1 MEHVKIKDLY
11 YTYERSDGEKIEA
24 LKGLDLTVHAGEFIA
39 ILGHNGSGKSTLAR
53 LLNGLLE
60 PLSGDVEVMGMNTKD
75 SAKIFDIRRA
85 LGLVFQ
91 NPDNQ
96 MVATV
101 VEEDVAFGPENL
113 GLPSEEIVRRVDH
126 ALELVEMERERLRAP
141 HLLSGGQK
149 QRVAIAGILAIDP
162 AIIVLDE
169 PTAML
174 DPIGRREIMRTL
186 KRLHEEEKKTV
197 ILITHFM
204 EEAILADRVVVLS
217 DGKLMMEGTPREIFA
232 RTEELT
238 ELALDVP
245 VVTKIAHLLH
255 EDGFTDMPV
264 ALTVEELVNAL

>member
-24 LKGLDLTVHAGEFIA
+24 LKGLDLTVHEGEFIA

-60 PLSGDVEVMGMNTKD
+60 PLSGDVEVMGINTKD
-75 SAKIFDIRRA
+75 SAKIFEIRRV

-126 ALELVEMERERLRAP
+126 ALELVEMERERMRAP

-255 EDGFTDMPV
+255 EDGLTDMPV

>member
-1 MEHVKIKDLY
+1 MEHLSIKDLY

-75 SAKIFDIRRA
+75 GAKIFEIRRA

-126 ALELVEMERERLRAP
+126 ALKLVEMEHERMRAP

-162 AIIVLDE
+162 EIIVLDE

-174 DPIGRREIMRTL
+174 DPVGRREIMRTL
-186 KRLHEEEKKTV
+186 KRLHEEEKKTIV
-197 ILITHFM
+197 LITHFM
-204 EEAILADRVVVLS
+204 EEAILAFFCFRGHETRKIVSPEKNLGGVCHLPFV
-217 DGKLMMEGTPREIFA
+217 EGARWTKRHSRRSSTREIA
-232 RTEELT
+232 PPRDILSPPR
-238 ELALDVP
+238 DSRS
-245 VVTKIAHLLH
+245 
-255 EDGFTDMPV
+255 
-264 ALTVEELVNAL
+264 

>member
-24 LKGLDLTVHAGEFIA
+24 LKGLNLTVHAGEFIA

-75 SAKIFDIRRA
+75 GGKIFDIRRA

-126 ALELVEMERERLRAP
+126 ALELVEMERERMRAP

-255 EDGFTDMPV
+255 EDGLADMPV

>member
-1 MEHVKIKDLY
+1 MEHLSIKDLY

-75 SAKIFDIRRA
+75 GAKIFEIRRA

-126 ALELVEMERERLRAP
+126 ALKLVEMEHEWMRAP

-162 AIIVLDE
+162 EIIVLDE

-186 KRLHEEEKKTV
+186 KRLHEEEKKTIV
-197 ILITHFM
+197 LITHFM
-204 EEAILADRVVVLS
+204 EEAILADRIVVLS
-217 DGKLMMEGTPREIFA
+217 DGKRMMEGTPREIFA

-238 ELALDVP
+238 KLALDVP
-245 VVTKIAHLLH
+245 VVTKIAHLLY
-255 EDGFTDMPV
+255 EDGLTDMPV
-264 ALTVEELVNAL
+264 ALTVEELANAL

>member
-1 MEHVKIKDLY
+1 MERVKIKDLY

-24 LKGLDLTVHAGEFIA
+24 LKSLDLTVHAGEFIA

-75 SAKIFDIRRA
+75 SAKIFEIRRA

-126 ALELVEMERERLRAP
+126 ALELVEMERERMRAP

-255 EDGFTDMPV
+255 EDGLTDMPV

>member
-1 MEHVKIKDLY
+1 MKTYDNLLTLLNIPSPSGMTEGAIDFLEARIRDLGVPC
-11 YTYERSDGEKIEA
+11 ERTAKGA
-24 LKGLDLTVHAGEFIA
+24 LVAHLEGRDKSLGITLSAHIDTLGLMVRAIRDNGRLTVVPVG
-39 ILGHNGSGKSTLAR
+39 GYSST
-53 LLNGLLE
+53 
-60 PLSGDVEVMGMNTKD
+60 
-75 SAKIFDIRRA
+75 
-85 LGLVFQ
+85 
-91 NPDNQ
+91 
-96 MVATV
+96 
-101 VEEDVAFGPENL
+101 
-113 GLPSEEIVRRVDH
+113 
-126 ALELVEMERERLRAP
+126 
-141 HLLSGGQK
+141 
-149 QRVAIAGILAIDP
+149 AIDP

-238 ELALDVP
+238 ELSLDVP

-255 EDGFTDMPV
+255 DDGLTDMPV